1 MKATA
6 TSGPCGG
13 RARVSRCLVP
23 LLLAVV
29 FASSSPA
36 APAPQGATS
45 PAAPKL
51 NSGGDAQTLKLSLRE
66 CLEKALAANPEV
78 AVEALNVDVNGRS
91 VSLAREKFLP
101 ALNLNFFNQDQTT
114 LGTWGAEGTNYR
126 YKYNYYV
133 LNLSQ
138 KIPTGGTFSLAF
150 TNSMTDT
157 GRSYT
162 VINPAYF
169 SQVQLNFSQPLL
181 RGFGSTASRLEE
193 RRAGTQLEI
202 SRAAYKTKLIETAFE
217 VESAYWGLV
226 DSLEYLRVMES
237 TLRESRE
244 LLARTREA
252 ARIGAKSEIEVLSA
266 ETEVARWE
274 DSLVS
279 ARLQAE
285 KTEESLRR
293 LMNLSPRSGPQDP
306 AIEPTDRPEV
316 DEKDIA
322 YEEAL
327 AAALQ
332 ARPEMAAAARSVEA
346 SALEVRGYRNQLLPE
361 LNLDFSLWN
370 PGQSGVK
377 YIYENDNP
385 FTGQLIDI
393 IRGSRMDAIRDV
405 FNSWPNSWNI
415 RLSLNVPLADI
426 ISRSALARARLQNR
440 QEVLR
445 LENRKLLISFEVN
458 DAIRELGNKKQK
470 TASTRAYRVLLEKRV
485 AAEAERYN
493 FGLVGS
499 EWLFNYQN
507 QLAQAR
513 ANEIRA
519 AVDYRIARAR
529 LEKAM
534 GTLLEARN
542 INIKDRP

>member
-6 TSGPCGG
+6 TAGSGGG
-13 RARVSRCLVP
+13 RAAVPRGLVSFLLV
-23 LLLAVV
+23 LV
-29 FASSSPA
+29 FASSGPA
-36 APAPQGATS
+36 AAVAQGTTS
-45 PAAPKL
+45 PAAPES
-51 NSGGDAQTLKLSLRE
+51 NTGGDAQPLKLSLRE

-157 GRSYT
+157 ERSYT

-181 RGFGSTASRLEE
+181 RGFGPTASRLEE
-193 RRAGTQLEI
+193 RRAGAQLEI
-202 SRAAYKTKLIETAFE
+202 SRAAYKTKLIETVFE
-217 VESAYWGLV
+217 VEAAYWGLV

-285 KTEESLRR
+285 KTEESLRK
-293 LMNLSPRSGPQDP
+293 LMNLSPKSGPQDP
-306 AIEPTDRPEV
+306 AIEPTDRPDV
-316 DEKDIA
+316 DEKDIS

-327 AAALQ
+327 ASALR

-426 ISRSALARARLQNR
+426 ISRSALTRARLQNR

-445 LENRKLLISFEVN
+445 LENRKLLISFEVD

-470 TASTRAYRVLLEKRV
+470 MASTRAYRVLLEKRV

-499 EWLFNYQN
+499 EWLFNYRN

>member
-6 TSGPCGG
+6 TAGPCTV
-13 RARVSRCLVP
+13 RATVPRSLVP
-23 LLLAVV
+23 LLLALV
-29 FASSSPA
+29 FAWPGPA
-36 APAPQGATS
+36 ASTVRRAVS
-45 PAAPKL
+45 PTAEL
-51 NSGGDAQTLKLSLRE
+51 NTGDDAQPIKLSLRE

-138 KIPTGGTFSLAF
+138 KIPTGGTLSLAF

-157 GRSYT
+157 ERSYT

-181 RGFGSTASRLEE
+181 RGFGPTASRLEE
-193 RRAGTQLEI
+193 RRAGAQLEI
-202 SRAAYKTKLIETAFE
+202 SRAAYKTKLIGTVFE

-226 DSLEYLRVMES
+226 DSLENLRVMES

-293 LMNLSPRSGPQDP
+293 LMNLPPRSGPQDP

-316 DEKDIA
+316 DEKDIS

-327 AAALQ
+327 TAALR
-332 ARPEMAAAARSVEA
+332 ARPEIAAAATSVEA

-393 IRGSRMDAIRDV
+393 VRGSRMDAVRDV

-426 ISRSALARARLQNR
+426 ISRSALIRARLQNR

-445 LENRKLLISFEVN
+445 LENRRLLISFEVD

-499 EWLFNYQN
+499 EWLFNYRN

-534 GTLLEARN
+534 GTLLEAWN